1 MIRVPHAPSVTT
13 KDSGH
18 VPLCNLLLPQSNLE
32 IDVRVRDLQ
41 MNLEKQTI
49 ESTHTYDASS
59 SQEKLEI
66 RLLIIT
72 LYSSFAI
79 ALLILFLP
87 HQNVNGSP
95 VPTFLFAA
103 HPSLFHALVF
113 AVMLSFAAASGGL
126 LIGINSRRHYAT
138 VQRCYFVISVVSLA
152 SALSILAC
160 ASFLEI
166 FKLVCSWINLRQLNE
181 DEVDSVLVF
190 RFRKIGSAYALVN

>member
-1 MIRVPHAPSVTT
+1 
-13 KDSGH
+13 
-18 VPLCNLLLPQSNLE
+18 
-32 IDVRVRDLQ
+32 

-49 ESTHTYDASS
+49 DSETHDVSS
-59 SQEKLEI
+59 SQEKLET
-66 RLLIIT
+66 RLLIFI

-113 AVMLSFAAASGGL
+113 AVMLSFAAASSGL
-126 LIGINSRRHYAT
+126 LIGINSRRQCAT
-138 VQRCYFVISVVSLA
+138 VQRYYLVISVVSLA

-166 FKLVCSWINLRQLNE
+166 FKLVCWGVKLRQLNE

-190 RFRKIGSAYALVN
+190 RFRKIGSVYELVN